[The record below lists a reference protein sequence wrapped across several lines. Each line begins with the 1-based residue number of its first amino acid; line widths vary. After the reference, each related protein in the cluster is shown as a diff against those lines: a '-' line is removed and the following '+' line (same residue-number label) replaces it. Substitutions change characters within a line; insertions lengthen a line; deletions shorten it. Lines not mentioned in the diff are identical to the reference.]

1 MNSRT
6 RKMLNMATEHRVPTK
21 NSADYAYANHKV
33 MVLDQYCLQNL
44 PQNNSIID
52 QNNILN
58 EVVLQEKQNILLE
71 VEKKKQNDALIP
83 ASYSIRN
90 ENSIIYHNNSYSSGS
105 GKYENQILPQN
116 NYVVDQNISYEV
128 ELENQNIL
136 FEVEQENQN
145 DVLLHASYS
154 KRDKNSAID
163 DDISYISG
171 SDKYENQNLTQNNYE
186 LDQNISYEVELENQN
201 ILFEVEQEDQNDV
214 LLRASYS
221 KRDKNSAIDDDI
233 SYISG
238 SDKYEN
244 QNFTQNNYVL
254 DQNISYEVK
263 LENQNIL
270 FEVEQ
275 ENQNDVLLPA

>member
-33 MVLDQYCLQNL
+33 MVLDKYCLQNL

-71 VEKKKQNDALIP
+71 VEKKKQNDELIP

-90 ENSIIYHNNSYSSGS
+90 ENSIIYHDNSYSSGS

-171 SDKYENQNLTQNNYE
+171 SDKYENQY
-186 LDQNISYEVELENQN
+186 
-201 ILFEVEQEDQNDV
+201 
-214 LLRASYS
+214 
-221 KRDKNSAIDDDI
+221 
-233 SYISG
+233 
-238 SDKYEN
+238 
-244 QNFTQNNYVL
+244 FTQNNYVL

-275 ENQNDVLLPA
+275 ENQNDNSAIDDDNSYISGSDEYEIQFGNNNRNEYNNLTQNSIIDHMIVARYSKRETNGALTYF